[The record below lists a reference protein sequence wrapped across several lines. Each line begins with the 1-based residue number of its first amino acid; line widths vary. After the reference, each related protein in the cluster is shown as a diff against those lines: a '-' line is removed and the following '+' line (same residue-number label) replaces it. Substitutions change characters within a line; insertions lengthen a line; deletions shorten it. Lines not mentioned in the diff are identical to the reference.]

1 MQNKVLIIEDNLD
14 LQEIYKLE
22 FEAEDFSVKTSDDGL
37 KWIIEILANRPDV
50 IILDIMMPDMDGFEV
65 LTTIRDQSSI
75 RIPIIVC
82 SNLSNEDD
90 EKKALSLWADL
101 YMRKSDY
108 EAEEIVREA
117 TKLVDSIEK

>member
-90 EKKALSLWADL
+90 EKRALSLWADL

-108 EAEEIVREA
+108 EAEEIVKEA